1 MILDNLFKNLIYDP
15 VSVLGLVVFYILL
28 VNLPISLVAV
38 FKKKSLLIVKLFTI
52 LVTFLITLQL
62 LFRWSISGHFPISN
76 LYESLYFLV
85 WGISMGQL
93 LIEREYSSPII
104 PSIAIPIELLTV
116 AFACFVLPDD
126 LKLSSNLVPA
136 LRSSWLVMHVSV
148 VMLSYAALII
158 GSLLSASVLFIN
170 KNKPLQIRSSSTGTG
185 GFKLSK
191 NYYLNYLADPIEF
204 SHSEELDTLSYR
216 SILIGFVLLTL
227 GLISGAVWANEAWG
241 TWWSWDPKETWAFI
255 TWLFYAA
262 YLHMR
267 ISKGWQGRRPALLA
281 TSGFL
286 VVLVCYLG
294 VNFLGIGLHSYGWIF
309 GCFANLPE
317 LFIEVL

>member
-1 MILDNLFKNLIYDP
+1 MIFDTFLNNLMYDP
-15 VSVLGLVVFYILL
+15 VSILGLLVFYILL
-28 VNLPISLVAV
+28 VNLPISLGA
-38 FKKKSLLIVKLFTI
+38 FFSNKSSFIVRYLTI
-52 LVTFLITLQL
+52 LVNLFITLQL
-62 LFRWSISGHFPISN
+62 IFRWIISGHFPISN
-76 LYESLYFLV
+76 LYESLYFLT

-93 LIEREYSSPII
+93 IIEREYKSPII
-104 PSIAIPIELLTV
+104 PSVAIPVELLTV
-116 AFACFVLPDD
+116 AFACFVLPDE

-136 LRSSWLVMHVSV
+136 LRSSWLIMHVSV

-170 KNKPLQIRSSSTGTG
+170 TNKPLQIRSSSMGIG
-185 GFKLSK
+185 GFRISN
-191 NYYLNYLADPIEF
+191 NYSLDNLDDPMKF
-204 SHSEELDTLSYR
+204 SLSEELDTLSYR

-255 TWLFYAA
+255 SWLFYAA

-309 GCFANLPE
+309 G
-317 LFIEVL
+317 

>member
-1 MILDNLFKNLIYDP
+1 MLLDNFFNNLLYDP
-15 VSVLGLVVFYILL
+15 VSLLGIFVFYILL
-28 VNLPISLVAV
+28 INLPISLAA
-38 FKKKSLLIVKLFTI
+38 FFIKKSSFVVKILTI
-52 LVTFLITLQL
+52 LVNLFITLQL
-62 LFRWSISGHFPISN
+62 ISRWSISGHFPISN
-76 LYESLYFLV
+76 LYESLYFLT
-85 WGISMGQL
+85 WGISLGQL
-93 LIEREYSSPII
+93 LIEREYQSPII
-104 PSIAIPIELLTV
+104 PSIAIPIELLSV
-116 AFACFVLPDD
+116 AFACFVLPDE

-148 VMLSYAALII
+148 IMLSYAALII
-158 GSLLSASVLFIN
+158 GSLLSAAVLFTNIE
-170 KNKPLQIRSSSTGTG
+170 KPLQIRSSSSGVG
-185 GFKLSK
+185 GFKFS
-191 NYYLNYLADPIEF
+191 NQYSLNDLLNPLEF

-255 TWLFYAA
+255 SWLFYAA

-281 TSGFL
+281 SGGFL

-309 GCFANLPE
+309 G
-317 LFIEVL
+317 

>member
-1 MILDNLFKNLIYDP
+1 MILDNLFKNLINDP
-15 VSVLGLVVFYILL
+15 VSVLGLLVFYILL
-28 VNLPISLVAV
+28 VNFPISLGAA
-38 FKKKSLLIVKLFTI
+38 FTKKSSSIVRILTI
-52 LVTFLITLQL
+52 LVNVFITLQL
-62 LFRWSISGHFPISN
+62 IFRWSISGHFPISN
-76 LYESLYFLV
+76 LYESLYFLA

-93 LIEREYSSPII
+93 LIEREYQSPII

-116 AFACFVLPDD
+116 AFACFVLPDE

-136 LRSSWLVMHVSV
+136 LRSSWLIMHVSV

-158 GSLLSASVLFIN
+158 GSLLSASVLFVN
-170 KNKPLQIRSSSTGTG
+170 KNKPLQIRSSSTGIG
-185 GFKLSK
+185 GFKISN
-191 NYYLNYLADPIEF
+191 NYPLNDLVDPIEF

-255 TWLFYAA
+255 SWLFYAA

-281 TSGFL
+281 TTGFL

-309 GCFANLPE
+309 G
-317 LFIEVL
+317 

>member
-1 MILDNLFKNLIYDP
+1 MLLDNLFKNLIYDP
-15 VSVLGLVVFYILL
+15 VSVLGVTVFYVLL
-28 VNLPISLVAV
+28 VNLPISLIAL
-38 FKKKSLLIVKLFTI
+38 FKKKSSFTVRLLTIVVNLF
-52 LVTFLITLQL
+52 ITLQL

-76 LYESLYFLV
+76 LYESLYFLA
-85 WGISMGQL
+85 WGITLGQL
-93 LIEREYSSPII
+93 LIEREYQSPVIS
-104 PSIAIPIELLTV
+104 SIAVPIELLTV
-116 AFACFVLPDD
+116 SFACFVLPDD

-170 KNKPLQIRSSSTGTG
+170 NNKPLQIRSSSSGIG
-185 GFKLSK
+185 GYKIST
-191 NYYLNYLADPIEF
+191 NYPESDLVDTIEF

-255 TWLFYAA
+255 SWMFYAA

-267 ISKGWQGRRPALLA
+267 ISKGWQGRKPALLA
-281 TSGFL
+281 TTGFF
-286 VVLVCYLG
+286 VVIVCYLG

-309 GCFANLPE
+309 G
-317 LFIEVL
+317 

>member
-1 MILDNLFKNLIYDP
+1 MLLDNLFKNLIYDP
-15 VSVLGLVVFYILL
+15 VSVLGVLIFYVLL

-38 FKKKSLLIVKLFTI
+38 FKKKPSFTVRLFTI
-52 LVTFLITLQL
+52 VVNLFITLQL

-76 LYESLYFLV
+76 LYESLYFLT
-85 WGISMGQL
+85 WGITLGQL
-93 LIEREYSSPII
+93 LIEREYQSPII

-116 AFACFVLPDD
+116 AFACFALPED

-170 KNKPLQIRSSSTGTG
+170 SDKPLQIRSSSSGIG
-185 GFKLSK
+185 GFKVST
-191 NYYLNYLADPIEF
+191 NYPVSDFVDPIEF

-255 TWLFYAA
+255 SWLFYAA

-267 ISKGWQGRRPALLA
+267 ISKGWQGRKPALLA
-281 TSGFL
+281 TTGFL
-286 VVLVCYLG
+286 VVIVCYLG

-309 GCFANLPE
+309 G
-317 LFIEVL
+317 

>member
-1 MILDNLFKNLIYDP
+1 MILNNLLKDIVNEP
-15 VSVLGLVVFYILL
+15 VSVLGLLVFYILL
-28 VNLPISLVAV
+28 VNLLISLGAV
-38 FKKKSLLIVKLFTI
+38 FRKKSSLTVRLFTI
-52 LVTFLITLQL
+52 LVNLLITLQL
-62 LFRWSISGHFPISN
+62 FFRWIISGHFPISN
-76 LYESLYFLV
+76 LYESLYFLT
-85 WGISMGQL
+85 WGITLGQL
-93 LIEREYSSPII
+93 LIEREYKSPLI
-104 PSIAIPIELLTV
+104 PSIVIAVELLTV
-116 AFACFVLPDD
+116 SFACFVLPED

-170 KNKPLQIRSSSTGTG
+170 KNYPLQIRSSSTGTG
-185 GFKLSK
+185 GFKISN
-191 NYYLNYLADPIEF
+191 NYSLNDLVNPIEF
-204 SHSEELDTLSYR
+204 SNSEELDTLSYR

-255 TWLFYAA
+255 SWLFYAA

-281 TSGFL
+281 STGFL

-309 GCFANLPE
+309 G
-317 LFIEVL
+317 

>member
-1 MILDNLFKNLIYDP
+1 MILDNFYKNLIHDP
-15 VSVLGLVVFYILL
+15 VSILGILVFYILL
-28 VNLPISLVAV
+28 INLPISLVAA
-38 FKKKSLLIVKLFTI
+38 FKKRSSSIVSSL
-52 LVTFLITLQL
+52 TFLVNFFITLQL
-62 LFRWSISGHFPISN
+62 ILRWSISGHFPISN
-76 LYESLYFLV
+76 LYESLYFLA
-85 WGISMGQL
+85 WGITMGQL
-93 LIEREYSSPII
+93 LIEKEYQSPVI

-116 AFACFVLPDD
+116 SFACFVLPEE

-158 GSLLSASVLFIN
+158 GSLLSTSVLFIN
-170 KNKPLQIRSSSTGTG
+170 THQPLQIRSSSTGIG
-185 GFKLSK
+185 GFKISNNFPANDLIDS
-191 NYYLNYLADPIEF
+191 IEF

-281 TSGFL
+281 STGFL
-286 VVLVCYLG
+286 VILICYLG

-309 GCFANLPE
+309 G
-317 LFIEVL
+317 

>member
-1 MILDNLFKNLIYDP
+1 MILDSLFKNLILDP
-15 VSVLGLVVFYILL
+15 VSTLGLLVFYFLL
-28 VNLPISLVAV
+28 VNLPISLGAV
-38 FKKKSLLIVKLFTI
+38 FKKKSSVTVKILTI
-52 LVTFLITLQL
+52 LVNLLIALQL
-62 LFRWSISGHFPISN
+62 LSRWSISGHFPISN
-76 LYESLYFLV
+76 LYESLYFLA
-85 WGISMGQL
+85 WGITMGQL
-93 LIEREYSSPII
+93 LIEREYQSPII
-104 PSIAIPIELLTV
+104 PSIAITIELLTV

-136 LRSSWLVMHVSV
+136 LRSSCLVMHVSV

-158 GSLLSASVLFIN
+158 GSLLSVSVLFIN
-170 KNKPLQIRSSSTGTG
+170 KNKPLQIRSSSTGIG
-185 GFKLSK
+185 WFKISN
-191 NYYLNYLADPIEF
+191 NYPVDDLVDPIEF

-216 SILIGFVLLTL
+216 SILIGFVFLTL

-241 TWWSWDPKETWAFI
+241 TWWRWDPKETWAFI
-255 TWLFYAA
+255 SWLFYAA

-281 TSGFL
+281 STGFL

-309 GCFANLPE
+309 G
-317 LFIEVL
+317 

>member
-15 VSVLGLVVFYILL
+15 VSVLGLLVFYILL
-28 VNLPISLVAV
+28 VNLPISLGAV
-38 FKKKSLLIVKLFTI
+38 FKKKSSFTVRLLTI
-52 LVTFLITLQL
+52 LVNLFITLQL
-62 LFRWSISGHFPISN
+62 LCRWSISGHFPISN
-76 LYESLYFLV
+76 LYESLYFLT
-85 WGISMGQL
+85 WGITMGQL
-93 LIEREYSSPII
+93 LIESEYQSPII
-104 PSIAIPIELLTV
+104 PSIAIPIELLSV

-148 VMLSYAALII
+148 VMLSYAALIV

-170 KNKPLQIRSSSTGTG
+170 KNKPLQIRSSSSGTG
-185 GFKLSK
+185 GFKISN
-191 NYYLNYLADPIEF
+191 NYNLNGLVDTIEF

-255 TWLFYAA
+255 SWLFYAA

-281 TSGFL
+281 TTGFV

-309 GCFANLPE
+309 G
-317 LFIEVL
+317 

>member
-1 MILDNLFKNLIYDP
+1 MILVNFFKNLIYDP
-15 VSVLGLVVFYILL
+15 VSILGLLVFYILL
-28 VNLPISLVAV
+28 INLPISIVAV
-38 FKKKSLLIVKLFTI
+38 FTKKTSFILKLLTI
-52 LVTFLITLQL
+52 SVNFFITLQL
-62 LFRWSISGHFPISN
+62 IFRWSISGHFPVSN
-76 LYESLYFLV
+76 LYESLYFLT
-85 WGISMGQL
+85 WGITMGQL
-93 LIEREYSSPII
+93 LLEREYESPII
-104 PSIAIPIELLTV
+104 PSVAVPIELFAV
-116 AFACFVLPDD
+116 CFACFVLPEE

-136 LRSSWLVMHVSV
+136 LRSSWLVMHVTV

-158 GSLLSASVLFIN
+158 GSLLSASVLFVN
-170 KNKPLQIRSSSTGTG
+170 KNKPLQIRSSSTGIG
-185 GFKLSK
+185 GFKISN
-191 NYYLNYLADPIEF
+191 NYSFNDLVDPIEF

-255 TWLFYAA
+255 SWLFYAA

-267 ISKGWQGRRPALLA
+267 ISKGWQGRRPAILA
-281 TSGFL
+281 TTGFL

-309 GCFANLPE
+309 G
-317 LFIEVL
+317 

>member
-1 MILDNLFKNLIYDP
+1 MLLDNLFKNLIYDP
-15 VSVLGLVVFYILL
+15 VSILGILVFYILL

-38 FKKKSLLIVKLFTI
+38 FKKKSSFTVRLFTI
-52 LVTFLITLQL
+52 SVNLFITLQL

-76 LYESLYFLV
+76 LYESLYFLT
-85 WGISMGQL
+85 WGMTLGQL
-93 LIEREYSSPII
+93 LIEREYQSPII
-104 PSIAIPIELLTV
+104 PSIAIPVELLTV

-126 LKLSSNLVPA
+126 LKISSNLVPA

-158 GSLLSASVLFIN
+158 GSLLSTSVLFIN
-170 KNKPLQIRSSSTGTG
+170 NNKPLQIRSSSSGIG
-185 GFKLSK
+185 GFKIPT
-191 NYYLNYLADPIEF
+191 NYSVSDFVDPIEF

-255 TWLFYAA
+255 SWLFYAA

-267 ISKGWQGRRPALLA
+267 ISKGWQGRKPALLA
-281 TSGFL
+281 TIGFL
-286 VVLVCYLG
+286 VVVVCYLG

-309 GCFANLPE
+309 G
-317 LFIEVL
+317 

>member
-1 MILDNLFKNLIYDP
+1 MILDDIFKNLIYDP
-15 VSVLGLVVFYILL
+15 VSILGLLVFYILL
-28 VNLPISLVAV
+28 VNLPISLGAV
-38 FKKKSLLIVKLFTI
+38 FKKKSSFTVRLLTI
-52 LVTFLITLQL
+52 LVNLFIALQL
-62 LFRWSISGHFPISN
+62 LSRWIISGHFPVSN
-76 LYESLYFLV
+76 LYESLYFLA
-85 WGISMGQL
+85 WGITIGQL
-93 LIEREYSSPII
+93 LIEREYQSPII

-116 AFACFVLPDD
+116 AFACFVLPED

-136 LRSSWLVMHVSV
+136 LRSSWLIMHVSV

-170 KNKPLQIRSSSTGTG
+170 KNQPLQIRSSSTGIG
-185 GFKLSK
+185 GFKISNSYALK
-191 NYYLNYLADPIEF
+191 NIIQPIEF

-216 SILIGFVLLTL
+216 SILVGFVLLTL

-281 TSGFL
+281 TTGFF
-286 VVLVCYLG
+286 VVLICYVG

-309 GCFANLPE
+309 G
-317 LFIEVL
+317 

>member
-1 MILDNLFKNLIYDP
+1 MILDNFFKNIIFDP
-15 VSVLGLVVFYILL
+15 VSTIGLLVFYILL
-28 VNLPISLVAV
+28 INLPISLVYG
-38 FKKKSLLIVKLFTI
+38 FTKKSSSVVRFLTI
-52 LVTFLITLQL
+52 LVNLLIALQL
-62 LFRWSISGHFPISN
+62 IFRWSISGHFPISN

-85 WGISMGQL
+85 WGISLGQL
-93 LIEREYSSPII
+93 LIEREYQSLII
-104 PSIAIPIELLTV
+104 PSIAIPIQLLTI
-116 AFACFVLPDD
+116 AFACFVLPED

-136 LRSSWLVMHVSV
+136 LRSSWLIMHVSV

-170 KNKPLQIRSSSTGTG
+170 KNQPLQIRSSSSGIG
-185 GFKLSK
+185 GFKIPNSYSLK
-191 NYYLNYLADPIEF
+191 NIIQPIEF

-216 SILIGFVLLTL
+216 SILVGFVLLTL

-241 TWWSWDPKETWAFI
+241 SWWSWDPKETWAFI
-255 TWLFYAA
+255 SWLFYAA

-281 TSGFL
+281 TTGFF
-286 VVLVCYLG
+286 VVLICYIG

-309 GCFANLPE
+309 G
-317 LFIEVL
+317 

>member
-1 MILDNLFKNLIYDP
+1 MILDNIFKNLIYDP
-15 VSVLGLVVFYILL
+15 VSVLGISVFYLL
-28 VNLPISLVAV
+28 LINLPISLGAV
-38 FKKKSLLIVKLFTI
+38 FKRNTSFTVRFLTI
-52 LVTFLITLQL
+52 LVNLLISLQL
-62 LFRWSISGHFPISN
+62 IFRWSISGHFPISN
-76 LYESLYFLV
+76 LYESLYFLT
-85 WGISMGQL
+85 WGITIGQL
-93 LIEREYSSPII
+93 FIEREYQSPII
-104 PSIAIPIELLTV
+104 PSIAIPVELLTV
-116 AFACFVLPDD
+116 AFACFVLPED

-136 LRSSWLVMHVSV
+136 LRSSWLIMHVSV

-158 GSLLSASVLFIN
+158 GSLLSVSVLFIN
-170 KNKPLQIRSSSTGTG
+170 KNKPLQIRSSSTGIG
-185 GFKLSK
+185 GFKVSNNYSFNDVVESK
-191 NYYLNYLADPIEF
+191 EF

-255 TWLFYAA
+255 SWLFYAA

-281 TSGFL
+281 STGFF

-309 GCFANLPE
+309 G
-317 LFIEVL
+317 

>member
-1 MILDNLFKNLIYDP
+1 MIYENFIKNLIYDP
-15 VSVLGLVVFYILL
+15 VSAFGILIFYLL
-28 VNLPISLVAV
+28 LINLPLSLIAL
-38 FKKKSLLIVKLFTI
+38 FNKKFSSYVGYSTI
-52 LVTFLITLQL
+52 TINLLITLQL
-62 LFRWSISGHFPISN
+62 ISRWLVSGHFPISN

-85 WGISMGQL
+85 WGLSLGQL
-93 LIEREYSSPII
+93 LVEKEYPTPIV
-104 PSIAIPIELLTV
+104 PAIAIPIELLTV

-136 LRSSWLVMHVSV
+136 LRSSWLIMHVSV

-170 KNKPLQIRSSSTGTG
+170 NNQPLQLRSSSTGIG
-185 GFKLSK
+185 GFKVS
-191 NYYLNYLADPIEF
+191 NSYSINNGVQPINF

-216 SILIGFVLLTL
+216 SILVGFVLLTL
-227 GLISGAVWANEAWG
+227 GLITGAIWANEAWG

-255 TWLFYAA
+255 SWLFYAA

-267 ISKGWQGRRPALLA
+267 ISRGWQGRRPALLA
-281 TSGFL
+281 TTGFF
-286 VVLVCYLG
+286 VVMICYIG

-309 GCFANLPE
+309 GNLN
-317 LFIEVL
+317 